1 MRMEV
6 GIRRAFTLLEI
17 MIALALLCILGT
29 VTAVQVKKMVDR
41 HRFEAEVAG
50 LFSALQEAQVLSAT
64 YQTDLA
70 LDIEREKGQLVYYFS
85 TDEPFPAHMVPR
97 RPVSLAHTDAVQ
109 FKGVKVAQCHFDIYP
124 GGRVE
129 PGGIL
134 SFHCGHETDE
144 ALWLDLQRSPLLK
157 CSHRKPLSVLQHIPN
172 MPVNQRMTQDEN
184 KQPSI

>member
-1 MRMEV
+1 MDGDNSLKLGRMTRHKAGSLSNLRGFRRSRTKKNKSWGIPSLMRMEV

-70 LDIEREKGQLVYYFS
+70 LDIE
-85 TDEPFPAHMVPR
+85 
-97 RPVSLAHTDAVQ
+97 
-109 FKGVKVAQCHFDIYP
+109 
-124 GGRVE
+124 
-129 PGGIL
+129 
-134 SFHCGHETDE
+134 
-144 ALWLDLQRSPLLK
+144 
-157 CSHRKPLSVLQHIPN
+157 
-172 MPVNQRMTQDEN
+172 
-184 KQPSI
+184 